1 MNNRIRK
8 AFAFLASVAML
19 LASSIGSGLITPV
32 YAANTK
38 VSTSTLVSKYPKHK
52 ITAAQLKKLQN
63 QNWNVKTFTGRYK
76 LVSERS
82 QRVNNGS
89 TFKVDFTSG
98 KLSSIKGAIAYCML
112 HGAANPRPGP
122 GSYKATVTKV
132 GKEIRIT
139 VNMTAPDGQKQG
151 TTASGSGYQNLGLWL
166 QFEPKED
173 EFGTIRVSK
182 TDSKTGSLITGS
194 AAKFEIRDS
203 SGKVVATLTTGK
215 IGTATSGKLAAGKY
229 KVQEVGAP
237 SGYTIDTTAAK
248 TATVTDDKVT
258 DVTFKDTKK
267 LASIGIQKKFRSPKT
282 GDARVI
288 GAQYTL
294 YAASDIKNPETGNVI
309 WKAGEAISKEEGV
322 GDDGTKTISTPD
334 GLLTW
339 NDLPDGSYKIKET
352 KAPTGAKLSPE
363 EVSFT
368 VRDGKS
374 NIDKN
379 LTMNEDVI
387 PYKAKLIKKD
397 ENGKPLAGAKFE
409 VKLESDV
416 KAQGWDKASVYGTF
430 TSGENG
436 ESEVIELPYGRYVVK
451 ETSAPEGYKVS
462 KEEKALVIDGEKEI
476 AEIEFSNE
484 REEIDLH
491 TTATDGET
499 GTHTGT
505 ASEKAVINDVVKYT
519 NLIRGKEYTVKGKL
533 MDKETNTPLLI
544 NDKEVTA
551 EKTFTAEERN
561 GEITLT
567 YEFDATSLRGKSTV
581 VFEDMYEEGK
591 LVSTHADIND
601 EGQTVHY
608 PNVGT
613 QAADV
618 ETKTNIAKPSEKT
631 TIRDTVKY
639 TNLVVGE
646 EYTAKGKLMDKE
658 TGEELKDKNGNAV
671 TGETTF
677 KAEKSDGEVI
687 VEFTFDSSLLEGKTT
702 VVFEDLYSNEKLV
715 ASHADINDEN
725 QSVHFPKVQTTA
737 TDTTTKTHS
746 AITGKTTI
754 QDVVKYTN
762 LVPGKEYTINGKL
775 VNKKTKEV
783 MKNAEGG
790 EVTATK
796 TFTAKEADGEVTI
809 EFSIDTS
816 ELAGNSV
823 VAFEDLY
830 LEDVLVA
837 THSDINDEG
846 QTVDIIKVRTTAKDG
861 KTNGKVGL
869 AEKKTALVDT
879 VKAENLHVGE
889 EYTIKGKLMNPDG
902 SEVKDGKGNPVT
914 AEKTFKATEK
924 NMNVDITFT
933 FDATLLK
940 TTQTVV
946 FEDLYSG
953 DKVVAAHADLKD
965 TDQTVEYPKVK
976 TTATVNG
983 EHTADTAKKTV
994 LKDIVSYQGLHV
1006 GEEYVIKGKLMNA
1019 DTGKQ
1024 IKVNGNAV
1032 TAEARFTPQTSDG
1045 TTEVEF
1051 VFDSTPLHGVK
1062 TVVFEDLYQG
1072 DVHVATHSDLK
1083 DRNQSVEF
1091 NPKEKTP
1098 FTPTEKSETP
1108 DTPAKASPVKTWD
1121 DTPIAGKI
1129 AVIAAALAAAGAAVY
1144 VSRRKKK
1151 ADN

>member
-1 MNNRIRK
+1 MEANRNSAIALMKRS
-8 AFAFLASVAML
+8 FAFLVSVAML
-19 LASSIGSGLITPV
+19 LTGLVGSGLVTPV
-32 YAANTK
+32 YANTN
-38 VSTSTLVSKYPKHK
+38 VSDKTLVAKYKPHK
-52 ITAAQLKKLQN
+52 VTPAQLKKLKN
-63 QNWNVKTFTGRYK
+63 QNWNVKSFKGKYK
-76 LVSERS
+76 LKSVRS
-82 QRVNNGS
+82 GRPNGGMS
-89 TFKVDFTSG
+89 FNVDFTSG
-98 KLSSIKGAIAYCML
+98 KLSCIDQAIAYCRM
-112 HGAANPRPGP
+112 HGAKDPSPGTAGYTAKVKKEGKKVRIILDMDPPQSPRAKL
-122 GSYKATVTKV
+122 KA
-132 GKEIRIT
+132 
-139 VNMTAPDGQKQG
+139 
-151 TTASGSGYQNLGLWL
+151 GSGYQYLGLWL
-166 QFEPKED
+166 EFEAE
-173 EFGTIRVSK
+173 EEEGTIRVSK
-182 TDSKTGSLITGS
+182 ADSRTGSLITGS
-194 AAKFEIRDS
+194 AAKFNVINS
-203 SGKVVATLTTGK
+203 SGKVVETLTTGK
-215 IGTATSGKLAAGKY
+215 IGTATSKKLLTGTY

-237 SGYTIDTTAAK
+237 TGYKIDVTAARSVK
-248 TATVTDDKVT
+248 VTDDKVANI
-258 DVTFKDTKK
+258 TFKDTPK
-267 LASIGIQKKFRSPKT
+267 LASVGIQKKFEAQKT
-282 GDARVI
+282 GDTRLI

-294 YAASDIKNPETGNVI
+294 RAASDIKSPETGNVI

-322 GDDGTKTISTPD
+322 GDDGTKTISTSD
-334 GLLTW
+334 GKLLW
-339 NDLPDGSYKIKET
+339 NNLPSGIYKVKET
-352 KAPTGAKLSPE
+352 KAPTGAELSSE
-363 EVSFT
+363 EADFT
-368 VRDGKS
+368 IADGKVLG
-374 NIDKN
+374 NVTI
-379 LTMNEDVI
+379 TMKETVT

-397 ENGKPLAGAKFE
+397 ENGKPLAGAKFD

-416 KAQGWDKASVYGTF
+416 KAQGWDKAPVYGTF
-430 TSGENG
+430 TSNENG

-451 ETSAPEGYKVS
+451 EVFAPEGYKVS
-462 KEEKALVIDGEKEI
+462 KEEKALVIDGSKEI
-476 AEIEFSNE
+476 AEVEFSNE
-484 REEIDLH
+484 REEINLH

-499 GTHTGT
+499 GTHTGA
-505 ASEKAVINDVVKYT
+505 ASEKAVINDVVSYT
-519 NLIRGKEYTVKGKL
+519 NLIRGREYTVKGKL
-533 MDKETNTPLLI
+533 MDQETKQPLLV
-544 NDKEVTA
+544 NGKEVTA
-551 EKTFTAEERN
+551 EKTFKAEERN
-561 GEITLT
+561 GEITLA
-567 YEFDATSLRGKSTV
+567 YEFDATSLKGKSTV

-591 LVSTHADIND
+591 LVATHADISD

-608 PNVGT
+608 PEIGT

-631 TIRDTVKY
+631 TIKDTVKY

-658 TGEELKDKNGNAV
+658 TGEELKDKDGNAV

-702 VVFEDLYSNEKLV
+702 VVFEDVYSNEKLV

-737 TDTTTKTHS
+737 TDATTKTHS

-754 QDVVKYTN
+754 QDVVKYFN
-762 LVPGKEYTINGKL
+762 LIPGKEYTINGKL
-775 VNKKTKEV
+775 VNKKTEEV
-783 MKNAEGG
+783 MKDSDGKEI
-790 EVTATK
+790 TATK
-796 TFTAKEADGEVTI
+796 TFTAEKADGEVTI

-823 VAFEDLY
+823 VAFEDVY
-830 LEDVLVA
+830 LDDVLVA
-837 THSDINDEG
+837 THSDISDEG
-846 QTVDIIKVRTTAKDG
+846 QTVDIIKVRTTARDG

-869 AEKKTALVDT
+869 AEKKTTLVDT

-889 EYTIKGKLMNPDG
+889 EYTIRGKLMNPDG

-953 DKVVAAHADLKD
+953 DKVVASHADLKD
-965 TDQTVEYPKVK
+965 TDQTVEYPKVR

-983 EHTADTAKKTV
+983 KHAADTAKKTV
-994 LKDIVSYQGLHV
+994 LKDIVSYQGLHA
-1006 GEEYVIKGKLMNA
+1006 GEEYTVKGKLMNA
-1019 DTGKQ
+1019 DTGKP

-1032 TAEARFTPQTSDG
+1032 TAEARFKAEKSDG
-1045 TTEVEF
+1045 TAEVEF
-1051 VFDSTPLHGVK
+1051 VFDSTSLHGVK

-1091 NPKEKTP
+1091 NPKKTVK
-1098 FTPTEKSETP
+1098 KSR
-1108 DTPAKASPVKTWD
+1108 TPAKASPVKTWD

-1151 ADN
+1151 ADD

>member
-1 MNNRIRK
+1 MK
-8 AFAFLASVAML
+8 ANGNSAAALMKKTFAFLVSAAML
-19 LASSIGSGLITPV
+19 VTGLVGAGLVTPV
-32 YAANTK
+32 HAANTN
-38 VSTSTLVSKYPKHK
+38 VSDKTLVEKYKKHT
-52 ITAAQLKKLQN
+52 ITSAQLKKLQS
-63 QNWNVKTFTGRYK
+63 QNWNVKSFKGKYK
-76 LVSERS
+76 LKSVRS
-82 QRVNNGS
+82 GRVNNGS
-89 TFKVDFTSG
+89 AFNVDFTSG
-98 KLSSIKGAIAYCML
+98 KLSGIDQAIAYCRM
-112 HGAANPRPGP
+112 HGAANPGP
-122 GSYKATVTKV
+122 GTAGYTAKVKKDGKKVRIILDMDPPQSPRASTK
-132 GKEIRIT
+132 
-139 VNMTAPDGQKQG
+139 
-151 TTASGSGYQNLGLWL
+151 SGSGYQYLGLWL
-166 QFEPKED
+166 EFEVE
-173 EFGTIRVSK
+173 EEEGTIRVSK
-182 TDSKTGSLITGS
+182 ADSKTGSLITGS

-203 SGKVVATLTTGK
+203 SGKVVETLTTGK
-215 IGTATSGKLAAGKY
+215 IGTATSKKLPAGTY

-237 SGYTIDTTAAK
+237 TGYNIDTTAARSVK
-248 TATVTDDKVT
+248 VTDDKVT
-258 DVTFKDTKK
+258 NVTFKDTKK
-267 LASIGIQKKFRSPKT
+267 LASISIQKVFEASKT
-282 GDARVI
+282 GDAQLI

-294 YAASDIKNPETGNVI
+294 YAASNIKNPETGNVI
-309 WKAGEAISKEEGV
+309 WKAGEAVSKEEGV
-322 GDDGTKTISTPD
+322 GDDGTKTISTSD
-334 GLLTW
+334 GKLLW
-339 NDLPDGSYKIKET
+339 NNLPDGDYKVKEA
-352 KAPTGAKLSPE
+352 KAPIGAELSSKEASFHIRNGESSSKEPIKME
-363 EVSFT
+363 EA
-368 VRDGKS
+368 
-374 NIDKN
+374 
-379 LTMNEDVI
+379 VI

-397 ENGKPLAGAKFE
+397 ENGNPLAGAKFE

-430 TSGENG
+430 TSNENG

-476 AEIEFSNE
+476 AEIEFSNK

-505 ASEKAVINDVVKYT
+505 ASEKAVINDVVTYT
-519 NLIRGKEYTVKGKL
+519 NLIRGREYTVKGKL
-533 MDKETNTPLLI
+533 MDKETNAPLLI
-544 NDKEVTA
+544 DGKEVTA
-551 EKTFTAEERN
+551 EKTFTAKERN
-561 GEITLT
+561 SEITLT
-567 YEFDATSLRGKSTV
+567 YEFDATSLKGKSTV

-591 LVSTHADIND
+591 LVATHADISD

-608 PNVGT
+608 PEIGT

-618 ETKTNIAKPSEKT
+618 ETNTNIAKPSEKT
-631 TIRDTVKY
+631 TIKDTVKY

-646 EYTAKGKLMDKE
+646 EYTVKGKLMDKE
-658 TGEELKDKNGNAV
+658 TGEELKDKDGNAV

-702 VVFEDLYSNEKLV
+702 VVFEDVYSNEKLV

-737 TDTTTKTHS
+737 TDTITKTHS

-775 VNKKTKEV
+775 VNKKTEEV
-783 MKNAEGG
+783 MKDADGKEI
-790 EVTATK
+790 TATK
-796 TFTAKEADGEVTI
+796 TFTAKESDGEVTI

-823 VAFEDLY
+823 VAFEDVY
-830 LEDVLVA
+830 LDDVLVA
-837 THSDINDEG
+837 THSDISDEG
-846 QTVDIIKVRTTAKDG
+846 QTVDIIKVRTTARDG

-869 AEKKTALVDT
+869 AEKKTTLVDT

-953 DKVVAAHADLKD
+953 DKVVATHADLKD
-965 TDQTVEYPKVK
+965 TDQTVEYPKVR

-983 EHTADTAKKTV
+983 EHTADAAKKTV
-994 LKDIVSYQGLHV
+994 LKDIVSYQGLHP
-1006 GEEYVIKGKLMNA
+1006 GEEYTVRGKLMNA
-1019 DTGKQ
+1019 DTGKP

-1032 TAEARFTPQTSDG
+1032 TAETRFKAEKSDG
-1045 TTEVEF
+1045 TVEVEF
-1051 VFDSTPLHGVK
+1051 VFDSTSLHGVK

-1091 NPKEKTP
+1091 NPKKKTP
-1098 FTPTEKSETP
+1098 FTPVEKSKT
-1108 DTPAKASPVKTWD
+1108 PVKTWD

-1129 AVIAAALAAAGAAVY
+1129 AVIAAALAVAGAAVY
-1144 VSRRKKK
+1144 VSRRRKKT
-1151 ADN
+1151 DD